1 MPGGLPLQLNAPNAG
16 NRVLLDDQ
24 LVAVGRGGAHAGLG
38 VELIPGA
45 QPACYSV
52 LIRLPVLDS
61 YPVVY
66 RPSQW
71 PSFLFLIFP
80 SPLARFFAIL
90 LASFATTQRE
100 NYPGIRRRVIK
111 QFTFLLPKVLRRKS
125 LILFHC
131 GAIFEVVVGGGG
143 EPNADDSEG
152 SREDGFFFPAYK
164 LLSEV

>member
-1 MPGGLPLQLNAPNAG
+1 MRA
-16 NRVLLDDQ
+16 
-24 LVAVGRGGAHAGLG
+24 
-38 VELIPGA
+38 
-45 QPACYSV
+45 
-52 LIRLPVLDS
+52 
-61 YPVVY
+61 
-66 RPSQW
+66 
-71 PSFLFLIFP
+71 
-80 SPLARFFAIL
+80 
-90 LASFATTQRE
+90 ASLSATHNTAEGE
-100 NYPGIRRRVIK
+100 NYPAAGSRVIK